1 MSTNAKAWGISLACV
16 GVVLVAVAIFF
27 YANFFRQTNAPLIE
41 TVPADAAFVVE
52 INDNEQFVK
61 SSASLMP
68 YLTEL
73 FALDG
78 LAGFESFLEKM
89 KQKNGEIVVSGF
101 VEDGKVIPVF
111 STRMDEHYFK
121 NMLKLLQI
129 DPRNHIQF
137 EEYEIYSYGTHYK
150 DFKFVFHNS
159 VFSVSEDVELLKKTI
174 VQLEYPKGL
183 SKDRTFKKL
192 HKLVEKNTKQ
202 NWLLINAEK
211 YASVITQ
218 HNNEEYAALVE
229 STLQKA
235 SWCAYQ
241 IRFTESEIFLSGYIF
256 SDNAD
261 FQKYVNAEPD
271 NEFPQRVIPLDANNI
286 TIIDNDKH
294 KKTAENLADLKIFN
308 PEVIANYQHLAPV
321 QSVYFTLKQ
330 DSDEYHYCVL
340 KLDTN
345 VASMNSFFAEGMNV
359 DSLLNNTPKSIFD
372 CESVSYSGLFSSIY
386 KNDEYR
392 SLMVSR
398 DYFILSDT
406 TTSMEYYKKMM
417 KNSNY
422 VETGMSFKFAS
433 TNTPSNAVFNFV
445 LLNDNE
451 ELLQY
456 MTADFKKKS
465 SLKALKVL
473 SFSHGT
479 PSDDVIGSNIYLK
492 F

>member
-1 MSTNAKAWGISLACV
+1 MSTNAKVWGISLAGV
-16 GVVLVAVAIFF
+16 GIVLVLAAIFF
-27 YANFFRQTNAPLIE
+27 YTNFFRQTNAPLIE

-101 VEDGKVIPVF
+101 VDDSKIVPLF

-150 DFKFVFHNS
+150 DFKFVFHNN
-159 VFSVSEDVELLKKTI
+159 VFSVSEDVELLKKSI
-174 VQLEYPKGL
+174 VQLKYPKGL
-183 SKDRTFKKL
+183 IKDRSFKNL

-202 NWLLINAEK
+202 NWIMINSER
-211 YASVITQ
+211 YAPFLAQ
-218 HNNEEYAALVE
+218 FYNEDCSALVAKQ
-229 STLQKA
+229 LQKA

-241 IRFTESEIFLSGYIF
+241 VRFTESEIFLSGYIT
-256 SDNAD
+256 SQSVD
-261 FQKYVNAEPD
+261 FQKYDNGSPVND
-271 NEFPQRVIPLDANNI
+271 FPQRIIPLGAYNI
-286 TIIDNDKH
+286 VMIDNDNHKPLARACSKH
-294 KKTAENLADLKIFN
+294 YNADAVADI
-308 PEVIANYQHLAPV
+308 QRLAPV
-321 QSVYFTLKQ
+321 QSVFFTLKE
-330 DSDEYHYCVL
+330 DTLEHHYCLL
-340 KLDTN
+340 KIDTN
-345 VASMNSFFAEGMNV
+345 AASFASFFADEMNA
-359 DSLLNNTPKSIFD
+359 DSLQTSATQTVYDCNAVSFAKIFSAIYQKDSYKSMMVAKD
-372 CESVSYSGLFSSIY
+372 CFVLT
-386 KNDEYR
+386 
-392 SLMVSR
+392 
-398 DYFILSDT
+398 DT
-406 TTSMEYYKKMM
+406 TSSMNFYHKML

-422 VETGMSFKFAS
+422 VETGMSFKFAT
-433 TNTPSNAVFNFV
+433 TNTPSNAVFTFIF
-445 LLNDNE
+445 LNDNN
-451 ELLQY
+451 ELQRY
-456 MTADFKKKS
+456 MTEDFNKKS
-465 SLKALKVL
+465 SLKALKVM
-473 SFSHGT
+473 SFSHTT